1 MTDKPFHIYRSSAGS
16 GKTRVLAREYIQLA
30 LRYPDYFKYIL
41 AMTFT
46 NKSTQEM
53 KDRILHYL
61 HDFANDKSQDLA
73 AEIIEQLEQGGF
85 KLPPAELKRKSAE
98 ILSLLLHRY
107 SEFSISTIDAFFQR
121 VIRSFT
127 RETGLLGNFR
137 LEVENDLVLEEVV
150 NLLMDELSH
159 DDQLRKWVL
168 DFSEEKLEEGENWDI
183 RKLLLDFASLIK
195 DESFKKIEE
204 EVLRVTADK
213 DFFKSFRKKLNDSIY
228 PFEMHV
234 EQKASHL
241 LSEFKE
247 KGLTVTDF
255 KHGNSGSVYSFLRT
269 ISVSIGNLKS
279 ETLLPKTR
287 VRAALEDVEEW
298 PQAKSPHHSL
308 ILQTARKRWQPQLSA
323 LVEYIEQN
331 FRSYQS
337 AKAVVKNLYSFGLL
351 ADIIRIQKKY
361 LSEENLLLLS
371 DAPKFLNV
379 LMREQDTSFIYEK
392 VGSFYRHYLIDEF
405 QDTSGLQWGNLLPL
419 VQNGIAQNYKSLIV
433 GDIKQSIYRWRGGDL
448 SILQQKVK
456 SDVNELQISTH
467 TLDTNYRSD
476 ANIVKFN
483 NSLFKT
489 AAELVSKQTGD
500 EFPKQA
506 YQDAEQEPYKNPAQ
520 GYVNIQFLNGKA
532 EEKSFSETALDRLPK
547 LFEDLQSQGLNVQD
561 IAFLV
566 RDNKDGQK
574 IAARFIEHKAT
585 ADTSKFKYDVVS
597 NESLMLY
604 RAPCI
609 VVLIN
614 ALRVIADPNDLIARA
629 NLAYEYQKIW
639 PTQTFVDLNEIF
651 ADSKTKSFSNWT
663 PASFI
668 HHRDYLSALSL
679 FEMVENLIHLFNLG
693 QLPDEVIYIQ
703 SFQDLVQE
711 FTQREKSDLASF
723 LDWWELNK
731 EKKSI
736 QVAGGI
742 EAAQIITIH
751 RAKGLQFKYVIIP
764 FLDWDL
770 GHGNKAPLLW
780 VQSKHALFKEA
791 GFIPVKYT
799 KELAD
804 TFFEEQYAEE
814 TRRIQLDNLNLLYV
828 AFTRAEKGLI
838 AFAPLGESSESKR
851 VGQLVLNCIKVNEQ
865 LSAQFR
871 EQEQQLLIGSIIPS
885 SARVSEHHVVSL
897 KNYTVTQWRDRL
909 AIRKRGADYF
919 QPGERRAKVNQGILV
934 HSALAKISSRQKW
947 QDEWKS
953 IISTGELAQEERA
966 VVEKALSWLIYEP
979 ALAPLFDPQNSHKT
993 EVALFLQNG
1002 EERRIDRISFN
1013 DKQVWLLDYKTGE
1026 ESSADSEQVKEYVE
1040 VLRKMGYQ
1048 SMGAFLVY
1056 ISDARILEV
1065 R

>member
-1 MTDKPFHIYRSSAGS
+1 
-16 GKTRVLAREYIQLA
+16 
-30 LRYPDYFKYIL
+30 
-41 AMTFT
+41 
-46 NKSTQEM
+46 
-53 KDRILHYL
+53 
-61 HDFANDKSQDLA
+61 
-73 AEIIEQLEQGGF
+73 
-85 KLPPAELKRKSAE
+85 
-98 ILSLLLHRY
+98 
-107 SEFSISTIDAFFQR
+107 
-121 VIRSFT
+121 
-127 RETGLLGNFR
+127 
-137 LEVENDLVLEEVV
+137 
-150 NLLMDELSH
+150 
-159 DDQLRKWVL
+159 
-168 DFSEEKLEEGENWDI
+168 
-183 RKLLLDFASLIK
+183 
-195 DESFKKIEE
+195 
-204 EVLRVTADK
+204 
-213 DFFKSFRKKLNDSIY
+213 
-228 PFEMHV
+228 
-234 EQKASHL
+234 
-241 LSEFKE
+241 
-247 KGLTVTDF
+247 
-255 KHGNSGSVYSFLRT
+255 
-269 ISVSIGNLKS
+269 
-279 ETLLPKTR
+279 
-287 VRAALEDVEEW
+287 
-298 PQAKSPHHSL
+298 
-308 ILQTARKRWQPQLSA
+308 
-323 LVEYIEQN
+323 
-331 FRSYQS
+331 
-337 AKAVVKNLYSFGLL
+337 
-351 ADIIRIQKKY
+351 IRIQKKY

-448 SILQQKVK
+448 SILQQKIK
-456 SDVNELQISTH
+456 SDVNELQILTH

-500 EFPKQA
+500 EFPQQA
-506 YQDAEQEPYKNPAQ
+506 YQDAEQQPYKNPAQ

-547 LFEDLQSQGLNVQD
+547 LFEDLQSQGVNVQD

-651 ADSKTKSFSNWT
+651 ADCKTKSLSNWT

-770 GHGNKAPLLW
+770 GHGSKAPLLW

-804 TFFEEQYAEE
+804 TFFEEPYAEE

-851 VGQLVLNCIKVNEQ
+851 VGQLVLNCIKVN
-865 LSAQFR
+865 
-871 EQEQQLLIGSIIPS
+871 
-885 SARVSEHHVVSL
+885 
-897 KNYTVTQWRDRL
+897 
-909 AIRKRGADYF
+909 
-919 QPGERRAKVNQGILV
+919 
-934 HSALAKISSRQKW
+934 
-947 QDEWKS
+947 
-953 IISTGELAQEERA
+953 
-966 VVEKALSWLIYEP
+966 
-979 ALAPLFDPQNSHKT
+979 
-993 EVALFLQNG
+993 
-1002 EERRIDRISFN
+1002 
-1013 DKQVWLLDYKTGE
+1013 
-1026 ESSADSEQVKEYVE
+1026 
-1040 VLRKMGYQ
+1040 
-1048 SMGAFLVY
+1048 
-1056 ISDARILEV
+1056 
-1065 R
+1065 

>member
-73 AEIIEQLEQGGF
+73 AEIIEQLEQERF
-85 KLPPAELKRKSAE
+85 KLSPAELKLKSAE

-150 NLLMDELSH
+150 NLLMDDLSH

-183 RKLLLDFASLIK
+183 RRLLLDFASLIK

-213 DFFKSFRKKLNDSIY
+213 DFFKSYRQKLNESIY
-228 PFEMHV
+228 PFEKRI
-234 EQKASHL
+234 EQKVDQF

-247 KGLTVTDF
+247 KGLTHDDF
-255 KHGNSGSVYSFLRT
+255 KNKSRGSVFSY
-269 ISVSIGNLKS
+269 INKLKK
-279 ETLLPKTR
+279 EIELPSAF
-287 VRAALEDVEEW
+287 VRGALEEVEEW
-298 PQAKSPHHSL
+298 PHPKSPHYSL
-308 ILQTARKRWQPQLSA
+308 IVQTATKRWQPQLVA
-323 LVEYIEQN
+323 LVEFMDQN
-331 FRSYQS
+331 VRRYQS
-337 AKAVVKNLYSFGLL
+337 AKAAAKNLYSFGLL
-351 ADIIRIQKKY
+351 ADIINIQKRY
-361 LSEENLLLLS
+361 LTEENLLLLS

-405 QDTSGLQWGNLLPL
+405 QDTSGLQWSNLLPL

-456 SDVNELQISTH
+456 NDINELQTVTH

-476 ANIVKFN
+476 ANIVNFN
-483 NSLFKT
+483 NAIFKT
-489 AAELVSKQTGD
+489 AAELISKQTGD
-500 EFPKQA
+500 SFPQQA
-506 YQDAEQEPYKNPAQ
+506 YQDAEQKEFRNPAQ
-520 GYVNIQFLNGKA
+520 GYVNIQFINAKA
-532 EEKSFSETALDRLPK
+532 EEKSFNEAALDRLPK
-547 LFEDLQSQGLNVQD
+547 LFEELQIQGVNIRD

-574 IAARFIEHKAT
+574 IAARFIEYKAT
-585 ADTSKFKYDVVS
+585 TDTSKFKYEVVS

-639 PTQTFVDLNEIF
+639 PTQTVVDLNEIF
-651 ADSKTKSFSNWT
+651 ADSKTKSFGKWT

-668 HHRDYLSALSL
+668 HQRDYLSALSL

-693 QLPDEVIYIQ
+693 QLPDEIVYIQ

-711 FTQREKSDLASF
+711 FTQREKNDLASF

-770 GHGNKAPLLW
+770 GHGSKGPLLW
-780 VQSKHALFKEA
+780 VQSEHAPFKEA

-799 KELAD
+799 KDLAE
-804 TFFEEQYAEE
+804 TFFAEQYAEE

-828 AFTRAEKGLI
+828 AFTRAEQGLI
-838 AFAPLGESSESKR
+838 AFAPQGEKLDAKN
-851 VGQLVLNCIKVNEQ
+851 VGQLVLNCIKSNEE

-871 EQEQQLLIGSIIPS
+871 ENEQQLLIGAMEPS
-885 SARVSEHHVVSL
+885 PPKELDHNVVAL
-897 KNYTVTQWRDRL
+897 RNYTVTQWRDRL
-909 AIRKRGADYF
+909 AIRKRGTDYF
-919 QPGERRAKVNQGILV
+919 QPSEKRAKVNQGILI
-934 HSALAKISSRQKW
+934 HSAFAKISSRQNW
-947 QDEWKS
+947 HDEWKA
-953 IISTGELAQEERA
+953 IRSTGELAQEDFE
-966 VVEKALSWLIYEP
+966 VVEDALGWLIDEP
-979 ALAPLFDPQNSHKT
+979 KLAALFDPQNSHRT

-1002 EERRIDRISFN
+1002 EERRIDRISVN
-1013 DKQVWLLDYKTGE
+1013 NKKVWLLDYKTGE
-1026 ESSADSEQVKEYVE
+1026 ESSTDSEQVKEYLD
-1040 VLRKMGYQ
+1040 VLQEMGYQ
-1048 SMGAFLVY
+1048 CMGAYLVY
-1056 ISDARILEV
+1056 LSDARILEV

>member
-73 AEIIEQLEQGGF
+73 IEIIEQLEQKGF
-85 KLPPAELKRKSAE
+85 KLPPAELKQKSTE

-137 LEVENDLVLEEVV
+137 LEVENDLVLEKVV
-150 NLLMDELSH
+150 SLLMDELSH

-228 PFEMHV
+228 PFEKHV
-234 EQKASHL
+234 EQKVDQF

-247 KGLTVTDF
+247 KGLTHDEF
-255 KHGNSGSVYSFLRT
+255 KNKSRGSVFSY
-269 ISVSIGNLKS
+269 INKLKK
-279 ETLLPKTR
+279 EIELPSAF
-287 VRAALEDVEEW
+287 VRGALEEVEEW
-298 PQAKSPHHSL
+298 PHPKSPHHSL
-308 ILQTARKRWQPQLSA
+308 ILQTARARWQPQLSE

-337 AKAVVKNLYSFGLL
+337 AKAAVKNLYSFGLL

-361 LSEENLLLLS
+361 LSDENLLLLS

-456 SDVNELQISTH
+456 NDVKELQTVTH
-467 TLDTNYRSD
+467 TLNTNYRSD

-483 NSLFKT
+483 NSVFKT

-506 YQDAEQEPYKNPAQ
+506 YQDAEQQPYKNPAQ
-520 GYVNIQFLNGKA
+520 GYVNIQFLNAKA

-547 LFEDLQSQGLNVQD
+547 LFEDLQSQGVNVQD

-639 PTQTFVDLNEIF
+639 PTQTLIDLNEIF
-651 ADSKTKSFSNWT
+651 ADSKTKSFGNWT

-711 FTQREKSDLASF
+711 FTQREKSDLTSF

-791 GFIPVKYT
+791 GFVPVKYS
-799 KELAD
+799 KDLAE
-804 TFFEEQYAEE
+804 TFFAEQYAEE

-828 AFTRAEKGLI
+828 AFTRAERGLI
-838 AFAPLGESSESKR
+838 AFAPLSESSESKR

-865 LSAQFR
+865 LSRQFR

-885 SARVSEHHVVSL
+885 SPKAAAHHVVSL
-897 KNYTVTQWRDRL
+897 RNYTVTQWRDRL
-909 AIRKRGADYF
+909 AIRKRGVDYF

-953 IISTGELAQEERA
+953 IIRTGEIAQEDCA
-966 VVEKALSWLIYEP
+966 VVEKALSWLINQP
-979 ALAPLFDPQNSHKT
+979 VLAPLFDPQNPHKT

-1002 EERRIDRISFN
+1002 EDRRIDRISFN
-1013 DKQVWLLDYKTGE
+1013 NKQVWLLDYKTGE

-1048 SMGAFLVY
+1048 IMGSFLVY

-1065 R
+1065 

>member
-1 MTDKPFHIYRSSAGS
+1 
-16 GKTRVLAREYIQLA
+16 
-30 LRYPDYFKYIL
+30 
-41 AMTFT
+41 
-46 NKSTQEM
+46 M

-73 AEIIEQLEQGGF
+73 AEIIEQLGQEGF
-85 KLPPAELKRKSAE
+85 KLPTAELKRKSAE

-137 LEVENDLVLEEVV
+137 LEVENDLVLEEVIS
-150 NLLMDELSH
+150 LLMDELSH

-183 RKLLLDFASLIK
+183 RRLLLDFASLIK
-195 DESFKKIEE
+195 DESFKKIED
-204 EVLRVTADK
+204 EVLRVTANK
-213 DFFKSFRKKLNDSIY
+213 DFFNSFRNKLNDSIY
-228 PFEMHV
+228 PFENHIK
-234 EQKASHL
+234 QKVDQFL
-241 LSEFKE
+241 NEFKE
-247 KGLTVTDF
+247 MGLSVSDF
-255 KHGNSGSVYSFLRT
+255 KHGTIGSVYT
-269 ISVSIGNLKS
+269 YINNLSKK
-279 ETLLPKTR
+279 EIALPKVR
-287 VRAALEDVEEW
+287 VRAALEDADEW
-298 PQAKSPHHSL
+298 PQAKSPHYDL

-323 LVEYIEQN
+323 LVKFLEQN
-331 FRSYQS
+331 YTSYRS
-337 AKAVVKNLYSFGLL
+337 AKAAAKNLYSFGLL
-351 ADIIRIQKKY
+351 ADIIKIQKRY
-361 LSEENLLLLS
+361 LSEENLMLLS
-371 DAPKFLNV
+371 DAPKFLSV

-419 VQNGIAQNYKSLIV
+419 LQNGIAQNYKSLIV

-456 SDVNELQISTH
+456 NDISELQTATH

-483 NSLFKT
+483 NDIFKT
-489 AAELVSKQTGD
+489 AAELISKQIND
-500 EFPKQA
+500 EFPCQA
-506 YQDAEQEPYKNPAQ
+506 YKDAEQNEYINPEN
-520 GYVNIQFLNGKA
+520 GYVNIQFLNAKS
-532 EEKSFSETALDRLPK
+532 EEKSFSEAALDRLPN
-547 LFEDLQSQGLNVQD
+547 LFEDLQSKGVNIQD

-574 IAARFIEHKAT
+574 IAARFFEHKAN
-585 ADTSKFKYDVVS
+585 ADTTKFKYDVVS
-597 NESLMLY
+597 SESLVLY

-614 ALRVIADPNDLIARA
+614 ALQVIADPNDLIARA

-639 PTQTFVDLNEIF
+639 PTQTVVDLNEIF
-651 ADSKTKSFSNWT
+651 ADSKTKSFSKWT
-663 PASFI
+663 PAAFVYQ
-668 HHRDYLSALSL
+668 RDYLSALSL

-693 QLPDEVIYIQ
+693 QLPDEIIYIQ

-723 LDWWELNK
+723 LEWWELNK

-764 FLDWDL
+764 FLNWEL
-770 GHGNKAPLLW
+770 GHGSKGPLLW
-780 VQSKHALFKEA
+780 VQSHRSPFKEA

-799 KELAD
+799 KDLAD

-814 TRRIQLDNLNLLYV
+814 NRRIQLDNLNLLYV

-838 AFAPLGESSESKR
+838 ALAPQGDKSDAKN
-851 VGQLVLNCIKVNEQ
+851 VGQLVLNCVKANEK

-871 EQEQQLLIGSIIPS
+871 ENEQQLLIGSIIPS
-885 SARVSEHHVVSL
+885 SPKAREHHVVSL

-919 QPGERRAKVNQGILV
+919 QPSEKREKVNHGILV
-934 HSALAKISSRQKW
+934 HSILAKINSRQSW
-947 QDEWKS
+947 QDEWKAMV
-953 IISTGELAQEERA
+953 STGELAQEVC
-966 VVEKALSWLIYEP
+966 VVAEKALRWLINEP
-979 ALAPLFDPQNSHKT
+979 KLAPLFDPQNAHKT

-1002 EERRIDRISFN
+1002 EERRIDRISFSS
-1013 DKQVWLLDYKTGE
+1013 KQVWLLDYKTGE
-1026 ESSADSEQVKEYVE
+1026 ESSADSDQVKEYVE
-1040 VLRKMGYQ
+1040 VLSKMGYQ
-1048 SMGAFLVY
+1048 CMGAYLAY
-1056 ISDARILEV
+1056 LTDASILEV

>member
-73 AEIIEQLEQGGF
+73 IEIIEQLEQKGF
-85 KLPPAELKRKSAE
+85 KLPPAEFKQKSTE

-137 LEVENDLVLEEVV
+137 LEVENDLVLEKVV
-150 NLLMDELSH
+150 SLLMDELSH

-228 PFEMHV
+228 PFEKHV
-234 EQKASHL
+234 EQKVDQF

-247 KGLTVTDF
+247 KGLTHDEF
-255 KHGNSGSVYSFLRT
+255 KNKSRGSVFSY
-269 ISVSIGNLKS
+269 INKLKK
-279 ETLLPKTR
+279 EIELPSAF
-287 VRAALEDVEEW
+287 VRGALEEVEEW
-298 PQAKSPHHSL
+298 PHPKSPHHSL
-308 ILQTARKRWQPQLSA
+308 ILQTARARWQPQLSE

-337 AKAVVKNLYSFGLL
+337 AKAAVKNLYSFGLL

-361 LSEENLLLLS
+361 LSDENLLLLS

-456 SDVNELQISTH
+456 NDVKELQTVTH
-467 TLDTNYRSD
+467 TLNTNYRSD

-483 NSLFKT
+483 NSVFKT

-506 YQDAEQEPYKNPAQ
+506 YQDAEQQPYKNPAQ
-520 GYVNIQFLNGKA
+520 GYVNIQFLNAKA

-547 LFEDLQSQGLNVQD
+547 LFEDLQSQGVNVQD

-639 PTQTFVDLNEIF
+639 PTQTLIDLNEIF

-703 SFQDLVQE
+703 S
-711 FTQREKSDLASF
+711 
-723 LDWWELNK
+723 
-731 EKKSI
+731 
-736 QVAGGI
+736 
-742 EAAQIITIH
+742 
-751 RAKGLQFKYVIIP
+751 
-764 FLDWDL
+764 
-770 GHGNKAPLLW
+770 
-780 VQSKHALFKEA
+780 
-791 GFIPVKYT
+791 
-799 KELAD
+799 
-804 TFFEEQYAEE
+804 
-814 TRRIQLDNLNLLYV
+814 
-828 AFTRAEKGLI
+828 
-838 AFAPLGESSESKR
+838 
-851 VGQLVLNCIKVNEQ
+851 
-865 LSAQFR
+865 
-871 EQEQQLLIGSIIPS
+871 
-885 SARVSEHHVVSL
+885 
-897 KNYTVTQWRDRL
+897 
-909 AIRKRGADYF
+909 
-919 QPGERRAKVNQGILV
+919 
-934 HSALAKISSRQKW
+934 
-947 QDEWKS
+947 
-953 IISTGELAQEERA
+953 
-966 VVEKALSWLIYEP
+966 
-979 ALAPLFDPQNSHKT
+979 
-993 EVALFLQNG
+993 
-1002 EERRIDRISFN
+1002 
-1013 DKQVWLLDYKTGE
+1013 
-1026 ESSADSEQVKEYVE
+1026 
-1040 VLRKMGYQ
+1040 
-1048 SMGAFLVY
+1048 
-1056 ISDARILEV
+1056 
-1065 R
+1065 

>member
-1 MTDKPFHIYRSSAGS
+1 
-16 GKTRVLAREYIQLA
+16 
-30 LRYPDYFKYIL
+30 
-41 AMTFT
+41 
-46 NKSTQEM
+46 M

-73 AEIIEQLEQGGF
+73 AEIIEQLEKEGF
-85 KLPPAELKRKSAE
+85 QLPPAELKRKSAE

-137 LEVENDLVLEEVV
+137 LEVENELVLEEVV
-150 NLLMDELSH
+150 SLLMDQLSH

-168 DFSEEKLEEGENWDI
+168 DFSEEKLEDGENWDI
-183 RKLLLDFASLIK
+183 RKLVLDFAGLLK

-213 DFFKSFRKKLNDSIY
+213 DFFRSFRKKLNDSIY
-228 PFEMHV
+228 PFEKHV
-234 EQKASHL
+234 EQKIDQF

-247 KGLTVTDF
+247 KGLTQDDF
-255 KHGNSGSVYSFLRT
+255 KNKSRGSVFSY
-269 ISVSIGNLKS
+269 INKIKK
-279 ETLLPKTR
+279 EIELPSAF
-287 VRAALEDVEEW
+287 VRGALEEVEDW
-298 PQAKSPHHSL
+298 PHPKSPHHSL
-308 ILQTARKRWQPQLSA
+308 ILQTARARWQPQLSA
-323 LVEYIEQN
+323 LVEYMEQN
-331 FRSYQS
+331 YRTYQS
-337 AKAVVKNLYSFGLL
+337 AKAVIKNLYSFGLL
-351 ADIIRIQKKY
+351 ADIIKIQKKY
-361 LSEENLLLLS
+361 LDEENLFLLS
-371 DAPKFLNV
+371 EAPKFLNV
-379 LMREQDTSFIYEK
+379 LMRGQDTSFIYEK

-433 GDIKQSIYRWRGGDL
+433 GDLKQSIYRWRGGDL

-456 SDVNELQISTH
+456 NDVNELQTITH

-506 YQDAEQEPYKNPAQ
+506 YQDAAQQAYKNPAQ
-520 GYVNIQFLNGKA
+520 GYVNIQFLNAKA

-547 LFEDLQSQGLNVQD
+547 LFEDLQSQGVSVQD

-597 NESLMLY
+597 NDSLMLY

-614 ALRVIADPNDLIARA
+614 ALRVIADANDWIARA

-651 ADSKTKSFSNWT
+651 ADSKTKNFGNWT
-663 PASFI
+663 PTSFI

-780 VQSKHALFKEA
+780 VQSKHALFKDA

-799 KELAD
+799 KELAE

-885 SARVSEHHVVSL
+885 SPRVSEHHVVSL

-919 QPGERRAKVNQGILV
+919 QPGEKRAKVNQGILV
-934 HSALAKISSRQKW
+934 HSALAKISSQQKW
-947 QDEWKS
+947 KDEWKS
-953 IISTGELAQEERA
+953 IISTGELAQEDCA
-966 VVEKALSWLIYEP
+966 AVEKALSWLINEP

-1013 DKQVWLLDYKTGE
+1013 NKQVWLLDYKTGE

-1040 VLRKMGYQ
+1040 VLRKMDYQ
-1048 SMGAFLVY
+1048 CMGAFLVY